1 MRIAH
6 DLGERKLENKFL
18 MLLEWWRRRQQRQ
31 RSSMKFVHLF
41 GKQTDN

>member
-6 DLGERKLENKFL
+6 TILGERKLENKFL
-18 MLLEWWRRRQQRQ
+18 MLLAWMWQRQ
-31 RSSMKFVHLF
+31 RNSIKFVHLF